1 MHCNK
6 RDESGDKSS
15 DGSKMAFKRMDTYR
29 MKRRTSRTKK
39 MISFE
44 AAAEE
49 RKKMKK
55 RINKNCVEH

>member
-29 MKRRTSRTKK
+29 MKRRTSTTKK

-55 RINKNCVEH
+55 